1 MDKHYI
7 SGFATRDALPRNKR
21 MREAG
26 IASLAPSPSVGT
38 SGLSVKDVM
47 GLLFFEDDGEGGVRL
62 KAAYNALAVSAP
74 LEVTGLSTL
83 AGGVKL
89 TTTKKIWF
97 GDSYFL
103 ELDSNGLHTNAPF
116 YSNSWISAYGAG
128 SGGSGGGGV
137 SIMNSWDAYSPTD
150 SSQVLGS
157 ALAMSLHDD
166 VEALKNASTE
176 VNWVTPEPSSG
187 NEAGIDI
194 RGTSK
199 TLLKSSAIDYPA
211 KVVGLISENEYL
223 GALNTFFPTGTT
235 S

>member
-7 SGFATRDALPRNKR
+7 SGFNTRTALPRNKR
-21 MREAG
+21 LREAG
-26 IASLAPSPSVGT
+26 AATAVPAASIDLSGYALASDLASLAVTVESNTERIS
-38 SGLSVKDVM
+38 SLED
-47 GLLFFEDDGEGGVRL
+47 LFEID
-62 KAAYNALAVSAP
+62 P
-74 LEVTGLSTL
+74 ITG
-83 AGGVKL
+83 AIR
-89 TTTKKIWF
+89 TKN
-97 GDSYFL
+97 DR
-103 ELDSNGLHTNAPF
+103 PF